1 MFMKRF
7 FTALFVLTC
16 LLESPCLLRA
26 QSDRG
31 RISGTAYDPSGAIV
45 GGATVRVINPQTE
58 AVRQTVTD
66 ERGFY
71 LVDSLLPASYNVV
84 GSLSGFGELTISNV
98 KLGVGELRSLDLH
111 LQPADLKQSVT
122 VEAES
127 ESQLQTQTASIAGTI
142 TAEPVNNLPINGRM
156 ISNLYLLAPGA
167 QLSGSGS
174 FGDVRFFGRS
184 NEQNVIRYDGIQAG
198 TIIDSNPADLTGANG
213 ASGFRLS
220 QSLEN
225 IQEFHVES
233 STYSAEFG
241 RGTGGQVTI
250 TTKSGSNT
258 WHGSLFEYVHNDWFD
273 ARNYFDHGVKQ
284 APLRLNQFGG
294 SIGGNIIKDKLFFF
308 ASQENLAQRVYVTF
322 RQSTLSDLARS
333 QAVPA
338 IRPLLAAFPA
348 GQAHTVDPLQ
358 DVVSGTLS
366 SYMNENF
373 GNIRF
378 DYNIDNRHTMYV
390 RYSREHGESIAPSDI
405 SGSGTFN
412 HTVPQ
417 NGLVDLTSVL
427 NPTLIND
434 LKFGYNSAKNRYTI
448 QGVNLPDVDIGNATI
463 TIGGGNQSG
472 STGFV
477 KPTGAGSSP
486 LYHSNP
492 FTNYEFEIIDNLS
505 WTRLAH
511 NIKMGVEINPRR
523 LRMDST
529 GGIVYTFTNLGNFLA
544 NSPSQVQYTGD
555 LNASPS
561 PFNNGF
567 IGQRVGT
574 QYFLGAYIQDEWRIR
589 PDLTMNVGLRYDY
602 FSPLKEAHNLLVNV
616 DAVTGQRTAGN
627 ADPYRA
633 ERLDFDPRL
642 AFTWAPRALRNRTV
656 FRIGAGYYRGPGQ
669 SEDQNQPILNDIVN
683 QTFSTGAAYPIDRP
697 ALLKTFNPNDP
708 NALWQPRVY
717 AHGYTVPENVLSYS
731 ASIQQALPDGSTL
744 TAAYVDSQ
752 SRNLFQRTISN
763 LITGVTTDPHTGTA
777 IIQRQFSDR
786 YTEMDVKT
794 SGGGSSYNALSLNWN
809 RRLSRGLTASASYT
823 WGHNIGTSAGS
834 NEATTAENNFSFAQE
849 RGDNSSDLRHVLSVN
864 AIWQIPAGANRRLRF
879 GGNRFINAVLGDWQ
893 IAGFQ
898 NFHSALPINVQI
910 SRNNVVYLNPQNGVY
925 YTGPVK
931 SGTQVITV
939 PVINLPGGG
948 QSRGTQRPDL
958 VPGVNPYLDTASGF
972 LLNPAAF
979 TVPAPGKFGNLARNA
994 LRGPGFSQLDVAL
1007 SKDFA
1012 IKERT
1017 RFTLRWDVYNI
1028 FNHPNFSNPP
1038 SVLSGGLPSS
1048 PTGTGI
1054 QPGQP
1059 FTQVLAG
1066 TAFGGLNSTVGR
1078 LVNFGTAR
1086 QMQLSARFVF

>member
-1 MFMKRF
+1 MHIRMKKF
-7 FTALFVLTC
+7 FLALVALTC
-16 LLESPCLLRA
+16 FLHTSYLLRA

-31 RISGTAYDPSGAIV
+31 RISGVAYDPSGAVV
-45 GGATVRVINPQTE
+45 GGATVRILNPQTE
-58 AVRQTVTD
+58 AVRETVTD
-66 ERGFY
+66 EKGFY
-71 LVDSLLPASYNVV
+71 LVDGLLPASYNVV

-111 LQPADLKQSVT
+111 LQPANLKESVT
-122 VEAES
+122 VSAEA
-127 ESQLQTQTASIAGTI
+127 ESQLQTQTASVAGTI
-142 TAEPVNNLPINGRM
+142 GAEPVNNLPINGRM

-184 NEQNVIRYDGIQAG
+184 NEQNVIRYDGVQAG

-250 TTKSGSNT
+250 TTKSGSNS
-258 WHGSLFEYVHNDWFD
+258 WHGSLFEYVRNDWFD
-273 ARNYFDHGVKQ
+273 ARNYFDHGAKQ

-294 SIGGNIIKDKLFFF
+294 SVGGSIIKDKLFFF

-322 RQSTLSDLARS
+322 RQSTLSDAARS

-348 GQAHTVDPLQ
+348 GQFPTADPYQ
-358 DVVSGTLS
+358 DIVTGTLS
-366 SYMNENF
+366 SYINEHFVNA
-373 GNIRF
+373 RF
-378 DYNIDNRHTMYV
+378 DYIINNRHTMYM

-448 QGVNLPDVDIGNATI
+448 QGVNLQEADIGNATI
-463 TIGGGNQSG
+463 TIGGANQSG

-486 LYHSNP
+486 LFHSNP

-529 GGIVYTFTNLGNFLA
+529 GGIVYTFTNLQNFLGNA
-544 NSPSQVQYTGD
+544 PSQVQYTGD

-602 FSPLKEAHNLLVNV
+602 FSPLREAHNLLVNI
-616 DAVTGQRTAGN
+616 DTVTGQVTPGN

-633 ERLDFDPRL
+633 EKLDFDPRL
-642 AFTWAPRALRNRTV
+642 AFTWAPRALQNKTV
-656 FRIGAGYYRGPGQ
+656 LRIGAGYYRGPGQ
-669 SEDQNQPILNDIVN
+669 SEDQIQPLLNDVVN
-683 QTFSTGAAYPIDRP
+683 QTLSSGVAYPINRQ
-697 ALLKTFNPNDP
+697 ALINTFNPNDP

-717 AHGYTVPENVLSYS
+717 AHGYTIPENVLSYS
-731 ASIQQALPDGSTL
+731 ASVQQALPDGSTL
-744 TAAYVDSQ
+744 TAAYVGSQ
-752 SRNLFQRTISN
+752 GRNLFQRTISN
-763 LITGVTTDPHTGTA
+763 LITGVTMDPKTGAA
-777 IIQRQFSDR
+777 IIQRQFGDR
-786 YTEMDVKT
+786 YAEMDVKT
-794 SGGGSSYNALSLNWN
+794 SDGTSSYNALNLNWN
-809 RRLSRGLTASASYT
+809 RRLAKGLNASSSYT
-823 WGHNIGTSAGS
+823 WGHSIGTSAGS

-849 RGDNSSDLRHVLSVN
+849 RGDNSSDERHVLAVN
-864 AIWQIPAGANRRLRF
+864 AIWQIPAGANRRFRF

-893 IAGFQ
+893 ISGFQ
-898 NFHSALPINVQI
+898 NYHSALPINVQI
-910 SRNNVVYLNPQNGVY
+910 SRNNVLYLNQ
-925 YTGPVK
+925 
-931 SGTQVITV
+931 
-939 PVINLPGGG
+939 
-948 QSRGTQRPDL
+948 
-958 VPGVNPYLDTASGF
+958 
-972 LLNPAAF
+972 
-979 TVPAPGKFGNLARNA
+979 
-994 LRGPGFSQLDVAL
+994 
-1007 SKDFA
+1007 
-1012 IKERT
+1012 
-1017 RFTLRWDVYNI
+1017 
-1028 FNHPNFSNPP
+1028 
-1038 SVLSGGLPSS
+1038 
-1048 PTGTGI
+1048 
-1054 QPGQP
+1054 
-1059 FTQVLAG
+1059 
-1066 TAFGGLNSTVGR
+1066 
-1078 LVNFGTAR
+1078 
-1086 QMQLSARFVF
+1086 

>member
-1 MFMKRF
+1 MKRF
-7 FTALFVLTC
+7 FPALFVLSC
-16 LLESPCLLRA
+16 LLHAPRLLEA

-31 RISGTAYDPSGAIV
+31 RINGVAYDSSGAIV
-45 GGATVRVINPQTE
+45 GGVIVRVLNPQTE
-58 AVRQTVTD
+58 AVRETVSD

-84 GSLSGFGELTISNV
+84 VSAPGFGDLTVSDV

-111 LQPADLKQSVT
+111 LQPAGLKESVT
-122 VEAES
+122 VSAES
-127 ESQLQTQTASIAGTI
+127 ESQVQTHTASIAGTVGE
-142 TAEPVNNLPINGRM
+142 EPVNNLPINGRM

-198 TIIDSNPADLTGANG
+198 TIIDSNPADLTGATG

-233 STYSAEFG
+233 STYAAEFG

-250 TTKSGSNT
+250 TTKSGSNSLY
-258 WHGSLFEYVHNDWFD
+258 GELFEYVRNDWFD
-273 ARNYFDHGVKQ
+273 ARNYFDRGAKQ

-294 SIGGNIIKDKLFFF
+294 SIGGAIIKDKLFFF
-308 ASQENLAQRVYVTF
+308 GSQENLLQRVYVTF
-322 RQSTLSDLARS
+322 RQGTLSDFARA

-348 GQAHTVDPLQ
+348 GQFSTADPYQ
-358 DVVSGTLS
+358 DIVTGTLS
-366 SYMNENF
+366 SYINEHFVNA
-373 GNIRF
+373 RF
-378 DYNIDNRHTMYV
+378 DYIINNRHSLYL
-390 RYSREHGESIAPSDI
+390 RYSRDQGQAVSPSDI

-412 HTVPQ
+412 KTVPQ

-427 NPTLIND
+427 KPTVINNF
-434 LKFGYNSAKNRYTI
+434 KFGYNAAKNRYEN
-448 QGVNLPDVDIGNATI
+448 QGVTVPGADISNATI
-463 TIGGGNQSG
+463 TIGGANQSG

-486 LYHSNP
+486 LFHGNP

-505 WTRLAH
+505 WTKGSH
-511 NIKMGVEINPRR
+511 NIKTGVEINPRR
-523 LRMDST
+523 LHMDST
-529 GGIVYTFTNLGNFLA
+529 GGIVYTFTNVQNFLA
-544 NSPSQVQYTGD
+544 NLPSQVQYTGD

-567 IGQRVGT
+567 IGDRIGT
-574 QYFLGAYIQDEWRIR
+574 QYFLGAYLQDEWRIR
-589 PDLTMNVGLRYDY
+589 PNFTMSAGLRYDY

-616 DAVTGQRTAGN
+616 DTLTGLQTPGD
-627 ADPYRA
+627 ADPYIA
-633 ERLDFDPRL
+633 EKQDFGPRL
-642 AFTWAPRALRNRTV
+642 AFTWSPRALRNRTV
-656 FRIGAGYYRGPGQ
+656 FRIVAGYYYGPGQ

-683 QTFSTGAAYPIDRP
+683 QTFSTGVAYPIDRP
-697 ALLKTFNPNDP
+697 ALLKAFNPNDP

-717 AHGYTVPENVLSYS
+717 ANGYTIPEHVMSYS

-744 TAAYVDSQ
+744 TAAYVGSQ
-752 SRNLFQRTISN
+752 GRNLFQRTISN
-763 LITGVTTDPHTGTA
+763 LITGVTMNPSNGAA
-777 IIQRQFSDR
+777 IIQRQFGDR
-786 YTEMDVKT
+786 YAEMDVKT
-794 SGGGSSYNALSLNWN
+794 SGGSSSYNALNLNWN
-809 RRLSRGLTASASYT
+809 RRLSRGLNASANYT
-823 WGHNIGTSAGS
+823 WGHSIGTSAGS

-849 RGDNSSDLRHVLSVN
+849 RGDNSSDERHVFTMN
-864 AIWQIPAGANRRLRF
+864 AIWQIPTGANKRFRF
-879 GGNRFINAVLGDWQ
+879 GGYRFLNAVLGDWQ
-893 IAGFQ
+893 MSGFF
-898 NFHSALPINVQI
+898 NYHSALPINVLV
-910 SRNNVVYLNPQNGVY
+910 SRNNAVYLNPQNGNY
-925 YTGPVK
+925 YTSPVI
-931 SGTQVITV
+931 SGGQVVTV

-958 VPGVNPYLDTASGF
+958 VPGVNPYLVTASGF

-979 TVPAPGKFGNLARNA
+979 AVPAPGKFGNLARNA
-994 LRGPGFSQLDVAL
+994 LRGQGFSQLDMAL
-1007 SKDFA
+1007 AKDFA

-1038 SVLSGGLPSS
+1038 SVLGGGLPSS
-1048 PTGTGI
+1048 PTAAGI

-1066 TAFGGLNSTVGR
+1066 AAFGGLNSTVGR

-1086 QMQLSARFVF
+1086 QMQLSVRFAF